1 MQKASGQSGS
11 GDLFGLCRMLCLAD
25 GYAPTE
31 MPELAPLAQ
40 DNATLLAFDD
50 GYSFKAL
57 IIVDARSG
65 KPGFLADP
73 KTACAC
79 ATALEPRC
87 AKSAY
92 GQIPARI
99 DIVEISDGNPDCG
112 FAERLESF
120 RSNPSDSKSRV
131 CAWRAD
137 PAEKKIF
144 AGPGFFAGRALR
156 KRLQNW
162 FRDPSGSSQQILPPP
177 ELPPAARRP
186 GLLGYPLTC
195 ALLAANALLFAAM
208 SLLPGPGEP
217 FGIASLIAYGGSS
230 LALVAGAGEWS
241 RLFQASFLHAGFMHW
256 MFNSIALFYAGRAME
271 TVLPKS
277 AMFALYCA
285 AALGGS
291 LLGLAL
297 NPPYLV
303 SVGASSAIMGLLA
316 ANLLLAKRFPPGP
329 WRSELQISSS
339 QMLIPSLIPLA
350 SGVDYAGH
358 AGGAAAGAACA
369 LLLLALWKKPAFGR
383 ASMAGF
389 KGCACAC
396 ALALALCAAAG
407 ASRFPAYA
415 KALSLAPQP
424 ELEQA
429 LDGAPGARRAAELS
443 LLYPDDPRLL
453 FRLAAISADSGDA
466 EKALDLLTKAR
477 ANRLALQSLLPELEF
492 GIAAA
497 QSAILF
503 DLGRQK
509 EALEAAQLP
518 CRSGPEKIRM
528 LLNDQKLCPA
538 G

>member
-1 MQKASGQSGS
+1 MQTASAQHGAD
-11 GDLFGLCRMLCLAD
+11 DLFGLCRMLCLAD
-25 GYAPTE
+25 GYEPAQL
-31 MPELAPLAQ
+31 PELAPLAQ
-40 DNATLLAFDD
+40 DNATILAFAD
-50 GYSFKAL
+50 GYCFKAL

-65 KPGFLADP
+65 KPGFMADP
-73 KTACAC
+73 QAARACAK
-79 ATALEPRC
+79 ALEPRC
-87 AKSAY
+87 ASSAY
-92 GQIPARI
+92 GKLPARI
-99 DIVEISDGNPDCG
+99 DIVEITDGNPGG
-112 FAERLESF
+112 FPERLEACGSG
-120 RSNPSDSKSRV
+120 PSKTKSRV

-137 PAEKKIF
+137 PAGKKIH
-144 AGPGFFAGRALR
+144 AGPGFLAGMPLR
-156 KRLQNW
+156 KRLQKW
-162 FRDPSGSSQQILPPP
+162 FADPRGSRLDIPSPP
-177 ELPPAARRP
+177 ELPAAIELP
-186 GLLGYPLTC
+186 GLLAYPLTC

-208 SLLPGPGEP
+208 SFFPGPGEP

-230 LALVAGAGEWS
+230 LALDAVAGEWS

-256 MFNSIALFYAGRAME
+256 MFNSIALYYAGRAME

-285 AALGGS
+285 SAFGGS

-329 WRSELQISSS
+329 LRSELQISSS

-369 LLLLALWKKPAFGR
+369 LLLLALWKNPAFGR

-389 KGCACAC
+389 KIAAAAC
-396 ALALALCAAAG
+396 ALALALCAAGG

-415 KALSLAPQP
+415 KALRLAPQP
-424 ELEQA
+424 ELAQA
-429 LDGAPGARRAAELS
+429 LAEGAQSDKAAAELA

-453 FRLAAISADSGDA
+453 FRLAAIAADSGDA
-466 EKALDLLTKAR
+466 EKALDLLHKAR
-477 ANRLALQSLLPELEF
+477 SNRLALQSLLPDAEY

-509 EALEAAQLP
+509 EALEAARLP
-518 CRSGPEKIRM
+518 CRSGPEKIRQM
-528 LLNDQKLCPA
+528 LAAQKLCPA